1 MQVGRITAEIRRF
14 GAVAT
19 VIWTA
24 PAVLS
29 LTASL
34 YGFVTDNS
42 IDEIDVIL
50 AIVGAI
56 ALGFAIG
63 SHAMALALEKI
74 AIGVSLAVA
83 AQSSD
88 TLLTQAHA
96 CNSEESSP
104 PALQQAEAAG
114 LRVYRRIPI

>member
-63 SHAMALALEKI
+63 SHAMALALEKYRWPSPHKQ
-74 AIGVSLAVA
+74 AIPSSRARTRVIRRNPAPLRHSRRRPPSCALTA
-83 AQSSD
+83 AFPYD
-88 TLLTQAHA
+88 
-96 CNSEESSP
+96 
-104 PALQQAEAAG
+104 
-114 LRVYRRIPI
+114 

>member
-63 SHAMALALEKI
+63 SHAMALGLEKI
-74 AIGVSLAVA
+74 AIGVSLAVV
-83 AQSSD
+83 AQASD
-88 TLLTQAHA
+88 TLLTRVHA
-96 CNSEESSP
+96 RNSEEPSP
-104 PALQQAEAAG
+104 PAPQQAEAAE
-114 LRVYRRIPI
+114 LRAYRRIPV